1 MGPAPQQVRDDA
13 PLQPAKTAPEATG
26 QKTLDPA
33 TSAVLAAPP
42 AHAPLTAPSLLR
54 LQSLAGNG
62 AVAALLQRSKPA
74 KPASIVPPAGPCERS
89 PLDTGARPGCAF
101 SGTRPTGRAR
111 QWPS

>member
-1 MGPAPQQVRDDA
+1 
-13 PLQPAKTAPEATG
+13 LQPAKTAPEATG

-74 KPASIVPPAGPCERS
+74 KPASIVPPAGPAA
-89 PLDTGARPGCAF
+89 G
-101 SGTRPTGRAR
+101 
-111 QWPS
+111 